1 MLKLTRRIGETIVI
15 GNDVKITILG
25 IEGKQVRIVVDAP
38 KDIPVHRLE
47 IYNRIQRE
55 KMYIK
60 TPAEQNYYGMKFI
73 PDQL

>member
-1 MLKLTRRIGETIVI
+1 MLNLTRRIGETIVV
-15 GNDVKITILG
+15 GDDVKITVRRIMG
-25 IEGKQVRIVVDAP
+25 NQVELLIDAP

-55 KMYIK
+55 KMYVK
-60 TPAEQNYYGMKFI
+60 TPDEKNYYGMKFI